1 MNILHEKRR
10 ALGYM
15 AMGGKGDG
23 GGGGGGETRDTT
35 PQSERGPL
43 SGDAFSNMSTPSY
56 SDDGSMSQTF
66 SMPEVVNTPADIATN
81 IAAYNAQNTPFS
93 TASNPT
99 ERGPLS
105 GEAFSYGEPLTA
117 NTKPGE
123 DFMSRYSATETY
135 NDLTPAEN
143 LGMARALQLPAGEN
157 YTYDFNDPGIREWL
171 TRATMPDSD
180 SLAYRLGMRG
190 AGTTTNQFFSG
201 PAMGGETEVEK
212 NDRMKLIDNG
222 LHSLSRFAA
231 SLAPFGGAA
240 FQVADLISGKS
251 TLGGFLTNLAMTAA
265 GKSLGVAPSVLSN
278 MLEGNLGGAAKSAAI
293 GALNSSISKSSGLL
307 PAITASIGKATGAT
321 DAVGNAIS
329 SAISNTTGDT
339 STGFS
344 TKSLASAIDGSLG
357 NFGYTG
363 GPLNVDAGLGRRD
376 AGGNTTTPTNT
387 NYFDPVDQ
395 ILNPRDSSST
405 SPVAPTS
412 TPTKVTPTS
421 SVSTP
426 SSSSF
431 AVPVN
436 TAGNTANSGADIGY
450 YYDVGGDNI
459 FAPKK
464 DGYTKPDI
472 IKYLQN
478 NVATAA
484 QGGSIDDLLNY
495 VRK

>member
-1 MNILHEKRR
+1 MNISHEKRR

-15 AMGGKGDG
+15 AMGGGGDG
-23 GGGGGGETRDTT
+23 GGDSGGGRDLGPETRDVGPLRSDAQPDQTA
-35 PQSERGPL
+35 PQYSERG
-43 SGDAFSNMSTPSY
+43 
-56 SDDGSMSQTF
+56 MSQTF
-66 SMPEVVNTPADIATN
+66 SMPAQETRQSDIDAN
-81 IAAYNAQNTPFS
+81 IAAYNAQGTPFS
-93 TASNPT
+93 NASNPT

-135 NDLTPAEN
+135 NDLNPAEN

-201 PAMGGETEVEK
+201 SEMGGESQAEK
-212 NDRMKLIDNG
+212 ADRMKLIDNG
-222 LHSLSRFAA
+222 LYSLSRFAA
-231 SLAPFGGAA
+231 SMAPYGGAA

-251 TLGGFLTNLAMTAA
+251 TLGGFITNLAMTAA

-293 GALNSSISKSSGLL
+293 GALNSSISKSTGL
-307 PAITASIGKATGAT
+307 PAAITASIGKASGAT

-329 SAISNTTGDT
+329 SAISNATGNT

-344 TKSLASAIDGSLG
+344 TKSIASAIDGSLG

-363 GPLNVDAGLGRRD
+363 GPLSGSALGES
-376 AGGNTTTPTNT
+376 ATTTPTNT

-395 ILNPRDSSST
+395 ILNPRDNSST
-405 SPVAPTS
+405 FPVAPTS
-412 TPTKVTPTS
+412 TPTKATPTS

-426 SSSSF
+426 LSSSF